1 MTRLG
6 DRLTRRRAE
15 KPTACAQVSSRETG
29 IIMFPCR
36 GTRWKYQSHNDVV
49 YFCKHHVI
57 WCPKYRRPVLVPEV
71 AERKQE
77 GACLSLASAF
87 RRLLSGS
94 YSLDLHQERP

>member
-15 KPTACAQVSSRETG
+15 KPTACRTGLKPRDRHYHVSVPRYTVE
-29 IIMFPCR
+29 
-36 GTRWKYQSHNDVV
+36 YQSHNDVV